1 MANPKE
7 RLEHGLVVDVLEEN
21 LRPIVTRL
29 KIAPQPS
36 LLKLSN
42 IQHLKTPITGK
53 LKSTKGILPVIEALH
68 PTPAL
73 GGRPRDIA
81 LSIINENEPISRGW
95 YGSPIG
101 WLDPQQNGVFAVA
114 IRSAVTVNQE
124 TLLYA
129 GAGIVA
135 DSIPDKEWRET
146 QLKFKPLT
154 DALGGAN
161 KA

>member
-1 MANPKE
+1 MI
-7 RLEHGLVVDVLEEN
+7 EN
-21 LRPIVTRL
+21 KTSLRPRYADTDQMGIVYYAKYLEWFEVGRTE
-29 KIAPQPS
+29 
-36 LLKLSN
+36 LLRDIGLPYTT
-42 IQHLKTPITGK
+42 IEREGI
-53 LKSTKGILPVIEALH
+53 ILPVIEALH

-146 QLKFKPLT
+146 QLKFKPLI

>member
-1 MANPKE
+1 
-7 RLEHGLVVDVLEEN
+7 
-21 LRPIVTRL
+21 
-29 KIAPQPS
+29 
-36 LLKLSN
+36 
-42 IQHLKTPITGK
+42 
-53 LKSTKGILPVIEALH
+53 
-68 PTPAL
+68 
-73 GGRPRDIA
+73 
-81 LSIINENEPISRGW
+81 
-95 YGSPIG
+95 
-101 WLDPQQNGVFAVA
+101 PQQNGVFAVA

-146 QLKFKPLT
+146 QLKFKPLI